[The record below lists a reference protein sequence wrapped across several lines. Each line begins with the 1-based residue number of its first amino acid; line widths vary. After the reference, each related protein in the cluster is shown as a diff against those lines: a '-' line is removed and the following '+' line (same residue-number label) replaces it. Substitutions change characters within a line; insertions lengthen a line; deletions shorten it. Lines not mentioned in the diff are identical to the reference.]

1 MCGNKKMII
10 SKKKKAT
17 EYDESQLNRY
27 LQQTFETYV
36 ENQQTIH
43 IKQQVIRNL
52 I

>member
-10 SKKKKAT
+10 SKKTAT
-17 EYDESQLNRY
+17 EYDELQLNRY